1 MQAVILVG
9 GEGTRLRPLT
19 STIPKPVVPL
29 VDRPFIAFM
38 IEWLRRHGI
47 EDVIMSC
54 GFLATSVRNVL
65 GDGSAFGIRL
75 RFVEEPD
82 PRGTAG
88 ALKFAESMLEERFL
102 MLNGDVLTDI
112 DLTAQIAQHERT
124 GARATLAL
132 VGVEDPTAYGLV
144 RLTPEH
150 AVEEFV
156 EKPASDQLDST
167 DDAWTAGRAGGD
179 RPLHTY
185 TNLISA
191 GAYVLERDMLELVPP
206 ERNVSIEREVWPRLI
221 GNGLYGFPSESYWLD
236 IGTPERYLKG
246 TFDIIE
252 GNVHTAVRE
261 RLGGDFMALASDVLV
276 EGRAIPPAVLEPGVW
291 VATGA
296 HVGSLVVL
304 GQGVTV
310 GAGSIVERAVIM
322 NGTEIGPGCTLRDCI
337 VAAGCRVG
345 EGTQITDGAVLGEG
359 VTVGAHNIVSRGA
372 RIFPGVTLP
381 DGALRFS

>member
-19 STIPKPVVPL
+19 STVPKPVVPL
-29 VDRPFIAFM
+29 VDRPFITFM
-38 IEWLRRHGI
+38 LEWLRKHGI

-65 GDGSAFGIRL
+65 GDGSGLGIRL

-88 ALKFAESMLEERFL
+88 ALKFAESMLDERFL

-112 DLTAQIAQHERT
+112 DITAQIAQHERS

-132 VGVEDPTAYGLV
+132 VPVEDPTAYGLV
-144 RLTPEH
+144 HLAEDRS
-150 AVEEFV
+150 VSDFV
-156 EKPASDQLDST
+156 EKPSSDQID
-167 DDAWTAGRAGGD
+167 
-179 RPLHTY
+179 

-191 GAYVLERDMLELVPP
+191 GAYVLEREVLELVPAQ
-206 ERNVSIEREVWPRLI
+206 RNVSIEREVWPLLI
-221 GNGLYGFPSESYWLD
+221 GNGLYGYPSESYWLD

-252 GNVHTAVRE
+252 GNVRTAVAE
-261 RLGGDFMALASDVLV
+261 RLGGGFLAIDPDCRV
-276 EGRAIPPAVLEPGVW
+276 EGRVIPPAVLERGVHIGE
-291 VATGA
+291 GA

-304 GQGVTV
+304 GEGVQI
-310 GAGSIVERAVIM
+310 GAGSTVERAVIM
-322 NGTEIGPGCTLRDCI
+322 NGAEIGAGCVLRDCI
-337 VAAGCRVG
+337 VAAGARVADG
-345 EGTQITDGAVLGEG
+345 SQITDGAVLGEG
-359 VTVGAHNIVSRGA
+359 VTIGAHNTVTRGA

-381 DGALRFS
+381 DEALKF

>member
-19 STIPKPVVPL
+19 STLPKPVVPL

-38 IEWLRRHGI
+38 LEWLREHGI

-54 GFLATSVRNVL
+54 GFLARSVRDVL
-65 GDGSAFGIRL
+65 GDGTRFGIRL
-75 RFVEEPD
+75 RYVEEPD

-88 ALKFAESMLEERFL
+88 ALKYAESMLDERFL

-112 DLTAQIAQHERT
+112 DLTAQIDQHQRT

-132 VGVEDPTAYGLV
+132 VPVEDPTAYGLV
-144 RLTPEH
+144 HLAEDQS
-150 AVEEFV
+150 VSDFV
-156 EKPASDQLDST
+156 EKPSSDQID
-167 DDAWTAGRAGGD
+167 
-179 RPLHTY
+179 

-191 GAYVLERDMLELVPP
+191 GAYVLEREVLELVPT
-206 ERNVSIEREVWPRLI
+206 ERNVSIEREVWPLLI
-221 GNGLYGFPSESYWLD
+221 GNGLYGYPSQSYWLD

-252 GNVHTAVRE
+252 GKVQTAVQE
-261 RLGGDFMALASDVLV
+261 RMGDGYLALAPDAEVQ
-276 EGRAIPPAVLEPGVW
+276 GRVVPPAVLEREVR
-291 VATGA
+291 VAAGA
-296 HVGSLVVL
+296 HVGSLAVL
-304 GQGVTV
+304 GQGVSI
-310 GAGSIVERAVIM
+310 GAGTRVERAVILP
-322 NGTEIGPGCTLRDCI
+322 GSEIGEGCTLRDCI
-337 VAAGCRVG
+337 VAGGCRVG
-345 EGTQITDGAVLGEG
+345 DGTQITGSAVLGEG
-359 VTVGAHNIVSRGA
+359 VTVGAHNTVTRGA